1 MFNIYVG
8 NLSFDTSESAIHD
21 LFATHGEVERVN
33 VVTDRDTGRPRGFC
47 FVEMR
52 DESAGRGAID
62 ALNETEFDGRTLTV
76 NEAKPRAPRGGG
88 GGGGGG
94 GRRDS
99 W

>member
-1 MFNIYVG
+1 MLNIYVG
-8 NLSFDTSESAIHD
+8 NMPYEISESEVHD
-21 LFATHGEVERVN
+21 LFAAHGDVDRVSI
-33 VVTDRDTGRPRGFC
+33 VMDRETGRPRGFC

-52 DESAGRGAID
+52 DEGQGRAAIE
-62 ALNETEFDGRTLTV
+62 ALNGSQLGGRTLTV

-94 GRRDS
+94 GGRR

>member
-8 NLSFDTSESAIHD
+8 NLSFDTTESEVQS
-21 LFATHGEVERVN
+21 LFASYGDVDRVN

-47 FVEMR
+47 FVEMS
-52 DESAGRGAID
+52 DDAAGRKAIE
-62 ALNETEFDGRTLTV
+62 ALDGTEFGGRNLTV

-94 GRRDS
+94 R